1 MDVPTLMGAIE
12 ALRVQGLT
20 RLVVVRTF
28 IYHRIIVMRERT
40 QPLWQH
46 PTNPMM
52 EFPYPISEELFRV
65 LMIGAVGVEY
75 LREGIRPPSFDAE
88 HPLPRAIHSSG
99 WCRSPLF
106 PLQGW
111 SGCG

>member
-1 MDVPTLMGAIE
+1 MGAIE

-20 RLVVVRTF
+20 RPVVVRTF
-28 IYHRIIVMRERT
+28 IRHRILPMRE
-40 QPLWQH
+40 QAQVLWQH
-46 PTNPMM
+46 PPDPMM

-75 LREGIRPPSFDAE
+75 PRKGVGPPLFDAE
-88 HPLPRAIHSSG
+88 HSLLWAIRSPR
-99 WCRSPLF
+99 WCWSPLF